1 MSVNKNPN
9 EKFEEEIQKLY
20 KDKRRKYLKL
30 DKDTI
35 YVKRI
40 DPVGNMTSFRTTQKA
55 LDDFKR
61 YQGKMR
67 KIMNGMTEQQ
77 RKLLKSTNSNL
88 FSLTNAKP
96 ENFSSDQAIRS
107 YITRMKD
114 TNKKFRNTK
123 SGTKS
128 EKLFNYAMNDYKKN
142 KLENIY
148 KMYSLDLR
156 GLSEE
161 EQQAKK
167 QLEQYFKNTP
177 MDELL
182 KQVEEGDELLK
193 MVWGNSPKQ
202 GSQGYAIDEDEVSFT
217 KFVSLMTSS
226 KTTKKKAKSRI
237 NQKKR

>member
-1 MSVNKNPN
+1 MSANNN
-9 EKFEEEIQKLY
+9 FEEEKQKLF

-30 DKDTI
+30 DKNNVF
-35 YVKRI
+35 VKAI
-40 DPVGNMTSFRTTQKA
+40 DPMGNMRAFKTTQKN

-77 RKLLKSTNSNL
+77 RKLLKDTNSNL
-88 FSLTNAKP
+88 LDLATAKP
-96 ENFSSDQAIRS
+96 EKFQSDQAIRS
-107 YITRMKD
+107 YISRMRK

-128 EKLFNYAMNDYKKN
+128 EKLFNYAMNEYKKN
-142 KLENIY
+142 KLQNIY
-148 KMYSLDLR
+148 EIFDLDLR
-156 GLSEE
+156 ELSEE

-177 MDELL
+177 MDEIL
-182 KQVEEGDELLK
+182 KQVEEGDNA
-193 MVWGNSPKQ
+193 MVQMIWRISDKPP
-202 GSQGYAIDEDEVSFT
+202 IDEDELTFT
-217 KFVSLMTSS
+217 GFVSLMTSP

>member
-1 MSVNKNPN
+1 MSANNN
-9 EKFEEEIQKLY
+9 FEEEKQKLF

-30 DKDTI
+30 DKNNVF
-35 YVKRI
+35 VKTI
-40 DPVGNMTSFRTTQKA
+40 DPMGNMRAFKTTQKN

-77 RKLLKSTNSNL
+77 RKLLKDTNSNL
-88 FSLTNAKP
+88 LDLATAKP
-96 ENFSSDQAIRS
+96 ENFQSDQAIRS
-107 YITRMKD
+107 YISRMRK
-114 TNKKFRNTK
+114 TNKQFRNTK

-128 EKLFNYAMNDYKKN
+128 EKLFNYAMNEYKKN
-142 KLENIY
+142 KLQNIY
-148 KMYSLDLR
+148 EIFDLDLR
-156 GLSEE
+156 ELSEA

-177 MDELL
+177 MDEIL
-182 KQVEEGDELLK
+182 KQVEDGDHAMIQMIWK
-193 MVWGNSPKQ
+193 ISDKPP
-202 GSQGYAIDEDEVSFT
+202 IDEDELTFT
-217 KFVSLMTSS
+217 GFVSLMTTP

>member
-30 DKDTI
+30 DKNNV
-35 YVKRI
+35 YVKTI
-40 DPVGNMTSFRTTQKA
+40 DPMGNMRAFKTTQKT
-55 LDDFKR
+55 LDNFKR

-77 RKLLKSTNSNL
+77 RNLLKSTNSNL
-88 FSLTNAKP
+88 MNLANAKP
-96 ENFSSDQAIRS
+96 ENFTSDEAIRS

-128 EKLFNYAMNDYKKN
+128 EKLFNYAMNEYKKN

-148 KMYSLDLR
+148 KMYNLDLR
-156 GLSEE
+156 GLSDE

-167 QLEQYFKNTP
+167 QLEKYFKNTP

-182 KQVEEGDELLK
+182 KQIDEGDEVLK
-193 MVWGNSPKQ
+193 LIWGNSPKQ

-217 KFVSLMTSS
+217 KFVSLMTSP
-226 KTTKKKAKSRI
+226 KTTKKKAKSRF